1 MVPSERSCGR
11 GERVSTI
18 LGAHREK
25 KRACSPPWR
34 WGQAQ
39 RPARRTPSPTVR
51 WRLRP
56 ARQAAE
62 EGAAILGEDLPEGRA
77 SEPGA
82 GGWRAAIS
90 PSLPNAP
97 VPRPSPRR
105 TPLSA
110 TLPHPAVRVQAALH
124 CAPPCDGPL
133 PRGCRGAL
141 GTPPAPW
148 ARGGRQR
155 GAPGGARP
163 GWRRQKDFYF
173 SVPLSVC
180 TLHAHD
186 LCQCQYNTN
195 RAPLYRRRGKG
206 YGETTA

>member
-11 GERVSTI
+11 RERVSTI

-34 WGQAQ
+34 WGQGQ
-39 RPARRTPSPTVR
+39 RPARRTPCPAVR

-56 ARQAAE
+56 ARQDAE

-105 TPLSA
+105 PPLSA

-141 GTPPAPW
+141 GAPPAEG
-148 ARGGRQR
+148 AGRR
-155 GAPGGARP
+155 AAGVAAPKGLLFFR
-163 GWRRQKDFYF
+163 
-173 SVPLSVC
+173 SVI
-180 TLHAHD
+180 
-186 LCQCQYNTN
+186 
-195 RAPLYRRRGKG
+195 RLYATRS
-206 YGETTA
+206 